1 MHAKIEIKSMVASI
15 RSALVSWFYARP
27 TSKGWFLKI
36 VQVTMKHDPFDA
48 M

>member
-1 MHAKIEIKSMVASI
+1 MVVHE
-15 RSALVSWFYARP
+15 RSEFYVRPIYKRWF
-27 TSKGWFLKI
+27 FKI